1 MDRVISVK
9 LNVPH
14 PTKNKQ
20 LSIITLKGEE
30 QTVICDSFEF
40 RSNQVTNWIKF
51 YLKSVG
57 VTDIIHDV
65 AVIKSISF

>member
-1 MDRVISVK
+1 MTLTV
-9 LNVPH
+9 
-14 PTKNKQ
+14 
-20 LSIITLKGEE
+20 ITLKGEE

-51 YLKSVG
+51 YIKSVD

-65 AVIKSISF
+65 SVIKSVS